1 MTSLLF
7 VIFFNNHIE
16 SLKSHKIMIGERLV
30 ASTPNDIQ
38 MARSAVEASV
48 REIENSIKLLTELQ
62 QSCNVLERDIKA
74 TERLRK

>member
-1 MTSLLF
+1 
-7 VIFFNNHIE
+7 
-16 SLKSHKIMIGERLV
+16 MIGERLV